1 MMSKSKTIYVS
12 NFKGG
17 VSKTS
22 TAVGLSYCLSKRG
35 YKVLSIDI
43 DPQCDGS
50 NVLLKTYNKKKRVS
64 IYHALENGLSVKE
77 CIVQLNDNLD
87 LLPAHNNLIGF
98 SLLLDKLHNKS
109 NRSET
114 SKVLNNF
121 IEEIKDDYDY
131 IFIDTPP
138 TISDF
143 SSNAI
148 FACDYTLIVM
158 QTEIRSFNA
167 VKTFIEYLSEFA
179 DFYSTDFDVVGI
191 LPVMFKSDGTI
202 DKQVLSEAQQLYG
215 DILFKNYVYKRERVK
230 RWDYTGITNE
240 DYHDATTMDMY
251 NKIADELLE
260 KIIENE

>member
-1 MMSKSKTIYVS
+1 MSKTIYVS

-22 TAVGLSYCLSKRG
+22 TAVGLSYCLAERG
-35 YKVLSIDI
+35 YKVLVIDI
-43 DPQCDGS
+43 DPQSDAS
-50 NVLLKTYNKKKRVS
+50 NVLLKTYAKKARVS
-64 IYHALENGLSVKE
+64 IYKALANGLSVRE
-77 CIVQLNDNLD
+77 CIVSLNDNLD

-98 SLLLDKLHNKS
+98 PILLDKLHDKS

-121 IEEIKDDYDY
+121 IKEIKDDYDY

-148 FACDYTLIVM
+148 FSCDYTLIVM

-167 VKTFIEYLSEFA
+167 VKTFIEYLTEFA
-179 DFYSTDFDVVGI
+179 EFYSTDFDVIGI
-191 LPVMFKSDGTI
+191 LPVMFKSDGAI
-202 DKQVLSEAQQLYG
+202 DKQVLIEAQQLYG
-215 DILFKNYVYKRERVK
+215 DILFENCVYKRERVK

-240 DYHDATTMDMY
+240 DYHDTKTIDMY

-260 KIIENE
+260 KIKNNER